1 MKHLSIF
8 LFLLLC
14 FVLTFNH
21 DVKADQKHL
30 CVNEFNDE
38 TMKVDTFLNDNNK
51 SCEYRFYRK
60 NHAYIYKRLITSA
73 SPAQLV
79 PSRSCVKDTCGKA
92 KGISKQGFNKIIT
105 EGNKE
110 TGTTFVKVK
119 IKEKKP
125 KTEKVVYNFC
135 IPKDKDGWQ
144 YFDIQISKCTKYQI
158 NASFDEFVEFV
169 LTTEL
174 NSVGQV
180 KGDRLFAANLE
191 YIIKYFRIYDLD
203 LYKLATS
210 ISNNKIFSKNVI
222 SAKQII
228 GSEYFKADD
237 KKKDEEEKRIAD
249 AKKKKEEE
257 EKRIAD
263 AKKKKEEEEKNK
275 KQNQEELFVIGSGS
289 GFFVS
294 SNGYAVSNDHV
305 VGICRKVAS
314 KIKGKIIYFDIISTD
329 QKNDLGLLKSDYRNK
344 EFLNIKIS
352 GAEYGEDIVAFGFPL
367 SDALSSSIKLTRGI
381 VSALSG
387 PENNFSEIQIDAA
400 IQPGN
405 SGGPVINMQGQ
416 VVGVASSGL
425 NKLYMLEK
433 TEYIP
438 ENVNFAVAAPTLTNF
453 LRANGVS
460 VSNRSL
466 RVKNTKDL
474 AKIGR
479 PSTLQLFCMNT
490 KAAYEKLKKQQKHSD
505 VLLEKVVELK

>member
-1 MKHLSIF
+1 MICKGDSWSNNQNFYNPIYIFNAKGACEGMNFITISPNLYFDIKTNPEKYYDSENTHIKYLSNSICLIKKTKKIHNLSQKCNDEEINLYISGYNKSH
-8 LFLLLC
+8 LFLNYDK
-14 FVLTFNH
+14 T
-21 DVKADQKHL
+21 A
-30 CVNEFNDE
+30 E
-38 TMKVDTFLNDNNK
+38 
-51 SCEYRFYRK
+51 
-60 NHAYIYKRLITSA
+60 
-73 SPAQLV
+73 
-79 PSRSCVKDTCGKA
+79 
-92 KGISKQGFNKIIT
+92 NKIIA
-105 EGNKE
+105 EANKNKE
-110 TGTTFVKVK
+110 
-119 IKEKKP
+119 
-125 KTEKVVYNFC
+125 
-135 IPKDKDGWQ
+135 
-144 YFDIQISKCTKYQI
+144 
-158 NASFDEFVEFV
+158 
-169 LTTEL
+169 
-174 NSVGQV
+174 
-180 KGDRLFAANLE
+180 
-191 YIIKYFRIYDLD
+191 
-203 LYKLATS
+203 
-210 ISNNKIFSKNVI
+210 
-222 SAKQII
+222 
-228 GSEYFKADD
+228 
-237 KKKDEEEKRIAD
+237 EEEKRIADAKKKKEDEEKKIAD

-352 GAEYGEDIVAFGFPL
+352 GAEFGEDIVAFGFPL